1 MNGEYLE
8 LITLNIWH
16 IIAAIAN
23 LLILALMIKKLLWG
37 PVKKILAER
46 QGQVD
51 DIYRTAEEA
60 RAQAENDKKLYGE
73 KIAGA
78 NEEAESIVRAAAQ
91 RADRLG
97 DEIIADA
104 NRKAAD
110 TMKKAEAE
118 IEREKKQAMNDLK
131 NEISDISVQ
140 IAESVVGREIT
151 VDDHRG
157 LIDSFIDKL

>member
-8 LITLNIWH
+8 LISLNIWH
-16 IIAAIAN
+16 IIATIAN
-23 LLILALMIKKLLWG
+23 LLILAWLVKKFLFK
-37 PVKKILAER
+37 PVKKVIAER

-51 DIYRTAEEA
+51 DIYRNAEEA
-60 RAQAENDKKLYGE
+60 RTQAEHDKQLYSE

-78 NEEAESIVRAAAQ
+78 QEEADSIVKAAVQ

-104 NRKAAD
+104 KVKAAD

-118 IEREKKQAMNDLK
+118 IEQDKKKAMNELK
-131 NEISDISVQ
+131 NEVAEISVQ

-151 VDDHRG
+151 EDDHRD
-157 LIDSFIDKL
+157 LIDSFIEKL

>member
-8 LITLNIWH
+8 LISLNIWH
-16 IIAAIAN
+16 IVATIAN
-23 LLILALMIKKLLWG
+23 LLILVLILKKLLFK
-37 PVKKILAER
+37 PVQKILEER
-46 QGQVD
+46 KGQVD
-51 DIYRTAEEA
+51 DIYRNAKEA
-60 RAQAENDKKLYGE
+60 NAQAESDKKLYNE
-73 KIAGA
+73 KLAGA
-78 NEEAESIVRAAAQ
+78 KEEAESIVKAATQ

-118 IEREKKQAMNDLK
+118 IEQEKKKAMNDLK

-140 IAESVVGREIT
+140 IAESVVGREISE
-151 VDDHRG
+151 DDHRE
-157 LIDSFIDKL
+157 LIDSFIEKL

>member
-1 MNGEYLE
+1 MDGEYLE
-8 LITLNIWH
+8 LISLNIWH
-16 IIAAIAN
+16 IIVTIAN
-23 LLILALMIKKLLWG
+23 LLILALII
-37 PVKKILAER
+37 KKILWERVKKVVAER

-51 DIYRTAEEA
+51 DIYRYAEEA
-60 RAQAENDKKLYGE
+60 LDQAEHDKKLYGE

-78 NEEAESIVRAAAQ
+78 KEEADSIVKAAVQ

-104 NRKAAD
+104 KVKAAD

-118 IEREKKQAMNDLK
+118 IEQEKKKAMNELK
-131 NEISDISVQ
+131 NEVAEISVQ

-151 VDDHRG
+151 EDDHRD
-157 LIDSFIDKL
+157 LIDSFIEKL